1 MAFDAEL
8 GGGSMRIAYTLAT
21 LLARHGHHITVVCE
35 DLYGRGVER
44 EIVNGITVLR
54 YRLPK
59 SDGLTIRRHE
69 EHIRAA
75 KNLVSKYLTEAPE
88 VVHGHHILQYVA
100 VLDIFHNQSRCCYT
114 IHSPAIDELRITWGA
129 QGFKGKLKS
138 LLGLPIIRKLE
149 RSLLYHSSG
158 LTALSNYTIS
168 LIAGHYG
175 DVLAQ
180 KIQLIPGWADLER
193 FQPLPHNQIEAVKR
207 QLGWPT
213 DVPVFFILR
222 RLEPRMGLD
231 NLLRAI
237 VLIKKLGYGLHV
249 AIGGSGSLRTQL
261 EKLRNALSLE
271 NDVTFMGFVPANILP
286 LAYGACD
293 ASVIPTAQLECFGII
308 ALEALGCGCTT
319 LVTPVGA
326 LPEVMQKFEPKWIA
340 RDATS
345 EGIADLL
352 LAFLQRRLPSHPRNE
367 LHNLVKQYYSAEKA
381 VNAYERLLFL

>member
-8 GGGSMRIAYTLAT
+8 GGGSLRIAYALAT
-21 LLARHGHHITVVCE
+21 LLARHGHHLTVVCE

-59 SDGLTIRRHE
+59 SDGLSFRRHE
-69 EHIRAA
+69 KHIRAV
-75 KNLVSKYLTEAPE
+75 KNLVTKYLAEPPE
-88 VVHGHHILQYVA
+88 VVHGHHILQYVG
-100 VLDIFHNQSRCCYT
+100 VLDMFQNQSRCCYT

-129 QGFKGKLKS
+129 QRFKGKLKT
-138 LLGLPIIRKLE
+138 LLGLPIIRKIE
-149 RSLLYHSSG
+149 RSILYHSSG

-168 LIAGHYG
+168 LISGHYG
-175 DVLAQ
+175 DVLAR
-180 KIQLIPGWADLER
+180 KIQMIPGWADLER
-193 FQPLPHNQIEAVKR
+193 FQPLPQNQVETVKR

-231 NLLRAI
+231 NLLNAI
-237 VLIKKLGYGLHV
+237 LLIKKHGYGLHV
-249 AIGGSGSLRTQL
+249 AIGGSGSLRTHL
-261 EKLRNALSLE
+261 EKLRDALDLE
-271 NDVTFMGFVPANILP
+271 NDVTFMGFVSANILP

-308 ALEALGCGCTT
+308 ALEALACGCTT

-326 LPEVMQKFEPKWIA
+326 LPEVMHNFEPKWIA

-352 LAFLQRRLPSHPRNE
+352 LAFLQRRLPSHQPKE
-367 LHNLVKQYYSAEKA
+367 LHDLVKQKYSAEKA
-381 VNAYERLLFL
+381 VDAYERLLFP